1 MGNGKITLSLAAI
14 AIMIFVGVMV
24 LQTAALLP
32 FTRSTFSLWDW
43 DTRDPFRILEH
54 TPVTLPK
61 ELETLALVST
71 DWKETPSAHV
81 VSLDIPGI
89 KRDDLKI
96 EIQDR
101 VLRVSGERKA
111 EEEVEG
117 DKWHRAERTVG
128 RFWREFRLPSN
139 ADLDGIKAHMQNGVL
154 RITVPKLYEE
164 NKTQPRL
171 VNILD
176 EPTTGED
183 VKATK
188 DEL

>member
-1 MGNGKITLSLAAI
+1 MGNEKITLSLAALI
-14 AIMIFVGVMV
+14 LMILVGLMA
-24 LQTAALLP
+24 LQTDAVLP
-32 FTRSTFSLWDW
+32 FTRSPFSLWDW
-43 DTRDPFRILEH
+43 DTRDPFHILEH
-54 TPVTLPK
+54 TPVTLPR
-61 ELETLALVST
+61 ELEPLALVSI

-96 EIQDR
+96 EIEDR

-128 RFWREFRLPSN
+128 RFWRQFRLPSN
-139 ADLDGIKAHMQNGVL
+139 ADLDGIKAHIQNGVL
-154 RITVPKLYEE
+154 RITVPKLAED
-164 NKTQPRL
+164 KKPQPRL
-171 VNILD
+171 VNIPE
-176 EPTTGED
+176 EPSPRED

>member
-14 AIMIFVGVMV
+14 AIMIFVGVMA

-32 FTRSTFSLWDW
+32 FTRSPFSLWDW

-96 EIQDR
+96 EIEDR

-139 ADLDGIKAHMQNGVL
+139 ANLDGIKAHIQNGVL
-154 RITVPKLYEE
+154 RITVPKLAEE
-164 NKTQPRL
+164 SKTQPRL